1 MKLKKVLS
9 ILLVAVML
17 LSVIPLSAYAAS
29 SGTFN
34 TGLSWN
40 IDDDGL
46 LTFSGSGA
54 IPMDGFERN
63 ADVKKVI
70 INNSVT
76 EIGSYAFFGC
86 GNLTEVDIQNPSVSL
101 PSNTAAQFSNCN
113 NLTTVTIPEGVTI
126 ITQSMFRSCTSLT
139 TIKLPS
145 TITTIR
151 ELAFY
156 SSGLQ
161 SISIPEGASFGNA
174 YDSPFETNT
183 LQSLTLEGSS
193 PMTFTGN
200 ELTYLT
206 GAVTVY
212 IPEGSV
218 YEDPGTTSLAVN
230 DALEDEDE
238 IEYAQEMLV
247 EYAEEAFEEYISYGR
262 TPEEALQS
270 VNEDYPSW
278 GETPMYMIIT
288 TEPCTVTLNE
298 GDTCEPVFG
307 SATIG
312 RYVPAP
318 TTHTI
323 TWKNWDGT
331 TLETDTEIEEGAT
344 PTYDGATPTKA
355 DDAQYTYTFAGWTPE
370 VVAVTG
376 DATYTAQFT
385 PVAKF
390 SVFVKKLTGGTITV
404 SNVTGLTTVAQLKDL
419 LVTETGV
426 PASAMR
432 LIFAGKQL
440 ADDKTLGE
448 CNIQKESTIHL
459 VIRTYT
465 ITWKS
470 DEATIIDTTN
480 VAYGETPTHEDP
492 AAYEDADYTY
502 TFAGWTP
509 EVTAVTGEATY
520 TATYTATAK
529 TQPVA
534 EANGVKYES
543 FDEALRAIST
553 VNAKGQFLANGT
565 VRLLAD
571 CAGNGYSIASG
582 SNLIID
588 FNGKTYT
595 VDAEPL
601 AGSTGT
607 KTQAF
612 QLLKDST
619 V

>member
-1 MKLKKVLS
+1 MQFKKVLS

-17 LSVIPLSAYAAS
+17 LSVMPLSAYAAS

-54 IPMDGFERN
+54 IPKEGFERN

-76 EIGSYAFFGC
+76 EIGSYAFYGC

-101 PSNTAAQFSNCN
+101 PSNTAAQFSRCN

-126 ITQSMFRSCTSLT
+126 ITQSMFRDCTSLT

-161 SISIPEGASFGNA
+161 SISIPEGATFGNA
-174 YDSPFETNT
+174 YDSTFETNT

-238 IEYAQEMLV
+238 IEYAQDCL
-247 EYAEEAFEEYISYGR
+247 EYAEEYFEDYISYGR

-270 VNEDYPSW
+270 VNEEYPSW
-278 GETPMYMIIT
+278 GGETPMYVIIT
-288 TEPCTVTLNE
+288 TEPGTVTLNE

-318 TTHTI
+318 TTYTV
-323 TWKNWDGT
+323 TWQNDDGT
-331 TLETDTEIEEGAT
+331 VLETDTDVAEGT
-344 PTYDGATPTKA
+344 VPTYDGATPTKA

-370 VVAVTG
+370 VVAATQDV
-376 DATYTAQFT
+376 TYTAQFT

-404 SNVTGLTTVAQLKDL
+404 SN
-419 LVTETGV
+419 E
-426 PASAMR
+426 
-432 LIFAGKQL
+432 
-440 ADDKTLGE
+440 
-448 CNIQKESTIHL
+448 
-459 VIRTYT
+459 
-465 ITWKS
+465 
-470 DEATIIDTTN
+470 
-480 VAYGETPTHEDP
+480 
-492 AAYEDADYTY
+492 
-502 TFAGWTP
+502 
-509 EVTAVTGEATY
+509 
-520 TATYTATAK
+520 
-529 TQPVA
+529 
-534 EANGVKYES
+534 
-543 FDEALRAIST
+543 
-553 VNAKGQFLANGT
+553 
-565 VRLLAD
+565 
-571 CAGNGYSIASG
+571 
-582 SNLIID
+582 
-588 FNGKTYT
+588 
-595 VDAEPL
+595 
-601 AGSTGT
+601 
-607 KTQAF
+607 QA
-612 QLLKDST
+612 
-619 V
+619 